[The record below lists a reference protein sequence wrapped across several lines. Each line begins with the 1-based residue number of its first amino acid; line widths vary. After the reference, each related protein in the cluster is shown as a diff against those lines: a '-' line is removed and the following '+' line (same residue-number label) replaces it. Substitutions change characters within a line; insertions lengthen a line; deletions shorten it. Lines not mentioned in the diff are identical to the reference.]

1 MLQNNAATVTV
12 TATMP
17 GSCLAVPKTDF
28 LRFIT
33 QDFAISLQFEEIG
46 SKRLGK
52 KVFQSKKSPGGFNLM
67 RG

>member
-1 MLQNNAATVTV
+1 
-12 TATMP
+12 
-17 GSCLAVPKTDF
+17 VPKTDF

-46 SKRLGK
+46 TKRLGK
-52 KVFQSKKSPGGFNLM
+52 KVFRSKKGPSFNAM